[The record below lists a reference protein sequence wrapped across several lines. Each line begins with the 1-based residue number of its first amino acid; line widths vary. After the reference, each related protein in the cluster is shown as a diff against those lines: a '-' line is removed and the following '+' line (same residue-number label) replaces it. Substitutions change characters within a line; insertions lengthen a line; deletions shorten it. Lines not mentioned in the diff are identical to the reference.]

1 MSNMNTDI
9 DDYSNKDLIALLQLT
24 NEDSYSELKVR
35 NKVSLAIEE
44 IKALNMSNN
53 MSNNTVVES
62 PEASMDSLLDFFRKA
77 YLRIGAARK
86 FAISDEAKKQLGLH
100 GLLPDVPRLPEPRVV
115 EQIPYYDSV
124 PQPILPLTTL
134 KTKPEKY
141 ALGSVNPID
150 RETIT
155 HVLIINSK
163 FRTNNTNAFT
173 GQSQSDRIRTL
184 TINQPNYVL
193 CNKIKDAITCGP
205 DKTGSIGT
213 VTDFTIE
220 LNSPYKDAI
229 SLKVAAITFDN
240 FFYPISEYLGSNHFS
255 VTSFDYDPTAPNP
268 SATIANVN
276 TEIITIEDG
285 NYTAAE
291 LVILLNTL
299 FTASPIGGLAAVEAF
314 EDTNKNKFIF
324 RVKAVPPIPPP
335 AGRQYGF
342 NLNFANT
349 THPSREIYRQLGWML
364 GYRSAEYNFF
374 TDYVSTATP
383 TLIIGFNPE
392 SCINLIGTSSFFL
405 EVEDFNNNHPRVI
418 DYNCN
423 SQNSYQMNN
432 LQVRIPNVS
441 PFGSQ
446 TYEDSSDR
454 VFRKRKYFGPVSI
467 QKLRIRLLDE
477 NGIPVNLNA
486 GVFIVT
492 IEIETLNKSTKNMV
506 I

>member
-1 MSNMNTDI
+1 MSVSAINTNI
-9 DDYSNKDLIALLQLT
+9 DDYSNQELITLLQLDNT
-24 NEDSYSELKVR
+24 QSYDEKLVR
-35 NKVSLAIEE
+35 ESVKRALDGCLQINKTTTSTDVE
-44 IKALNMSNN
+44 I
-53 MSNNTVVES
+53 VQ
-62 PEASMDSLLDFFRKA
+62 LLDFFRKA
-77 YLRIGAARK
+77 YLRIGSVRK
-86 FAISDEAKKQLGLH
+86 FPINDEVKTQLGLH
-100 GLLPDVPRLPEPRVV
+100 SLLPEVPRLSEPRVV
-115 EQIPYYDSV
+115 EQIPYADSV
-124 PQPILPLTTL
+124 PQPIFPLTTL

-150 RETIT
+150 RESVT

-163 FRTNNTNAFT
+163 FRTNNSNAFT

-184 TINQPNYVL
+184 TINQPNFVL

-205 DKTGSIGT
+205 DKSGSIGT
-213 VTDFTIE
+213 VTDFTVE
-220 LNSPYKDAI
+220 LGSPYKDAI
-229 SLKVAAITFDN
+229 SLKVAALTFDN
-240 FFYPISEYLGSNHFS
+240 FYYPISEYLGSNHFTI
-255 VTSFDYDPTAPNP
+255 TSFDYDPTAPNP

-276 TEIITIEDG
+276 VETITVEDG
-285 NYTAAE
+285 YYTSTE
-291 LVILLNTL
+291 LIAL
-299 FTASPIGGLAAVEAF
+299 FNALFLASPIGGLAAVEVF

-324 RVKAVPPIPPP
+324 RVNSAPPIPPP

-342 NLNFANT
+342 DINFPST
-349 THPSREIYRQLGWML
+349 THPTREIYRQFGWML

-374 TDYVSTATP
+374 TNYVATATS
-383 TLIIGFNPE
+383 TLVVGYNPE
-392 SCINLIGTSSFFL
+392 SCINLIGTTSFFL

-477 NGIPVNLNA
+477 NGVPINLNG

-492 IEIETLNKSTKNMV
+492 MEIETLNKSTKNMV
-506 I
+506 L

>member
-1 MSNMNTDI
+1 MSNLNTDI
-9 DDYSNKDLIALLQLT
+9 DDYSNKDLISILKLT
-24 NEDSYSELKVR
+24 NEESYDELKVR
-35 NKVSLAIEE
+35 NKVSIAIEE
-44 IKALNMSNN
+44 IKAINSGMDSKG
-53 MSNNTVVES
+53 S
-62 PEASMDSLLDFFRKA
+62 PLGSLLDFFRKA
-77 YLRIGAARK
+77 YLRIGAIRK
-86 FAISDEAKKQLGLH
+86 FPISEEAKEELGLYS
-100 GLLPDVPRLPEPRVV
+100 LLPQVPILPEPHIL
-115 EQIPYYDSV
+115 EKIPYYDSV

-155 HVLIINSK
+155 HVLVINSK

-173 GQSQSDRIRTL
+173 GQSQGDRIRTL

-213 VTDFTIE
+213 VTDFTLE

-229 SLKVAAITFDN
+229 SLKVAAVTFDN
-240 FFYPISEYLGSNHFS
+240 FFYPISAYLGSNHFTI
-255 VTSFDYDPTAPNP
+255 TSFDYDPTAPVP

-276 TEIITIEDG
+276 TKIITIEDG
-285 NYTAAE
+285 NYTSAE
-291 LVILLNTL
+291 LVIVLNTL
-299 FTASPIGGLAAVEAF
+299 LTASPIASLAAVEAF
-314 EDTNKNKFIF
+314 EDTNKNKLIF
-324 RVKAVPPIPPP
+324 RVKSAPPIPPP
-335 AGRQYGF
+335 AGRAFGF

-374 TDYVSTATP
+374 TDYIISGSST
-383 TLIIGFNPE
+383 LVIGFNPE

-405 EVEDFNNNHPRVI
+405 EVEDFNNNHSRVI

-423 SQNSYQMNN
+423 TQNSSQMNN
-432 LQVRIPNVS
+432 LQIRIPNVS